1 MKLPKSR
8 PFTVLVL
15 EAKKAKKPKGRKKK
29 VPRGQRTAES
39 WVQKGESDVLL
50 RYFSWSSEIQSSFSQ
65 KGNKLRL
72 RSIPVPVTSNLS

>member
-39 WVQKGESDVLL
+39 KKVLL